1 MFQTQ
6 NTNYLIKYF
15 LYYITFPESCKD
27 AVFKEHWHHKLHSLP
42 NLQCVCNRIR
52 NNNTYHL
59 QDSCYV
65 INYLFVSFLLSH
77 NDTILYSSSS
87 DKPRKCLWYFVMLV
101 INSPIILCDI
111 YPPLYHSTS
120 PVRRYSLCKANLQ
133 KLGNKVHI
141 YKSTFA
147 VEVFNLRTATS
158 FDADKGLSKLK

>member
-1 MFQTQ
+1 MKCK
-6 NTNYLIKYF
+6 LIKYL
-15 LYYITFPESCKD
+15 LYYITFPENCKD
-27 AVFKEHWHHKLHSLP
+27 ADFKEHWHHKLHSLP

-52 NNNTYHL
+52 NKNTYHL

-65 INYLFVSFLLSH
+65 INYLFVVSFLLSH

-120 PVRRYSLCKANLQ
+120 SVRLRYSLCKANLQ

-141 YKSTFA
+141 YKSRFA

-158 FDADKGLSKLK
+158 FGAW